1 MEIPHTQLADD
12 VLRAVIEEYITRE
25 GTDYGD
31 REYTLD
37 EKVEQIINQL
47 RRREVLINYDPDTR
61 TCQLAPCARHFKQP

>member
-1 MEIPHTQLADD
+1 MEIPYTQLADD

-37 EKVEQIINQL
+37 EKVEQITNQL
-47 RRREVLINYDPDTR
+47 RRREVLINYDPETQ
-61 TCQLAPCARHFKQP
+61 TCQLAPCVRHIGHP

>member
-1 MEIPHTQLADD
+1 MEIPHTQLPDA

-37 EKVEQIINQL
+37 EKVKQIINQL
-47 RRREVLINYDPDTR
+47 RRREVLINYDPDTG
-61 TCQLAPCARHFKQP
+61 TCQLAPCVRQFKQP

>member
-47 RRREVLINYDPDTR
+47 RRREVLIN
-61 TCQLAPCARHFKQP
+61 

>member
-1 MEIPHTQLADD
+1 MEIPHAQLADG

-25 GTDYGD
+25 GTEYGD

-47 RRREVLINYDPDTR
+47 RRKEILINYDPDTG
-61 TCQLAPCARHFKQP
+61 TCQLAPRVRQSKQP

>member
-1 MEIPHTQLADD
+1 MEIPHAQLADD

-25 GTDYGD
+25 GTDYGE

-47 RRREVLINYDPDTR
+47 RHGEVLINYDP
-61 TCQLAPCARHFKQP
+61 

>member
-37 EKVEQIINQL
+37 EKVKQIIHQL
-47 RRREVLINYDPDTR
+47 RRREVLINYDPDTG
-61 TCQLAPCARHFKQP
+61 TCQLAPCVRQFKHP

>member
-37 EKVEQIINQL
+37 EKVKQIIHQL
-47 RRREVLINYDPDTR
+47 RRREVLINYDPDTGS
-61 TCQLAPCARHFKQP
+61 CQLAPCVRQFKQP

>member
-1 MEIPHTQLADD
+1 MEIPHAQLADD

-37 EKVEQIINQL
+37 EKVEQVIDQL
-47 RRREVLINYDPDTR
+47 RRREVLINYDPETG
-61 TCQLAPCARHFKQP
+61 TCQLAPCVQQSKQP

>member
-37 EKVEQIINQL
+37 EKVKQIINQL
-47 RRREVLINYDPDTR
+47 RHRKVLINYDPDTG
-61 TCQLAPCARHFKQP
+61 TCQLAPCVRQFKQP

>member
-1 MEIPHTQLADD
+1 MEIPHTQLSAD

-37 EKVEQIINQL
+37 EKVEQVKNQL
-47 RRREVLINYDPDTR
+47 QRREVLISYDPDTQ
-61 TCQLAPCARHFKQP
+61 TCQLLPSIRSS

>member
-37 EKVEQIINQL
+37 EKVAQIIDQL
-47 RRREVLINYDPDTR
+47 QRREVLINYDPDTR
-61 TCQLAPCARHFKQP
+61 TCQLAPCVRHFKQP